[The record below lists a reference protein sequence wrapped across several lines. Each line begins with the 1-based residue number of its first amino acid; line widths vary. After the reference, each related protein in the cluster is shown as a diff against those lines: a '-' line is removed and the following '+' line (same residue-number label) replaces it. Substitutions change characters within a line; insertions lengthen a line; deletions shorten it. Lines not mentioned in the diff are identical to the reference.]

1 MGRGYHFGN
10 ANLNIVAPIVALL
23 APYLVPALAVGAV
36 VSRLIHDRVGGRL
49 LRVFVLLF
57 AIVSGTVLLTR
68 N

>member
-1 MGRGYHFGN
+1 
-10 ANLNIVAPIVALL
+10 VALL